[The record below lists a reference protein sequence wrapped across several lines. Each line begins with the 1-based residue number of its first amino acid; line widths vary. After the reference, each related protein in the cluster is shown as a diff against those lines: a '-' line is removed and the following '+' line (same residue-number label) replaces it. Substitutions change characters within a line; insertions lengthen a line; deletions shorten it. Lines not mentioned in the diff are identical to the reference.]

1 MNGRVL
7 IRLLATM
14 DFLGLQ
20 YPIDYGVGSYED
32 LDWMDIMKPGISCIH
47 QDSTAIGTKAVE
59 ILLDKLN
66 SKTEAD
72 PRLIEILT
80 TDKIRG
86 SY

>member
-1 MNGRVL
+1 
-7 IRLLATM
+7 
-14 DFLGLQ
+14 
-20 YPIDYGVGSYED
+20 
-32 LDWMDIMKPGISCIH
+32 MKPGISCIH